1 MANLSQKKREEML
14 AFLERLKQQHSDDES
29 LIALN
34 EIENELVA
42 KKYGLVWEEHKEN
55 VDSMMQS
62 QIPVFT
68 EVGQREITGN
78 ADDPYYNFLLEGDN
92 LHSLR
97 LLEKTHKGKID
108 VIYIDPPYN
117 TGNKDFRYEDAF
129 VDKNDG
135 FKHSKWL
142 SFMSSRLRI
151 AHSLL
156 SSKGVIFISI
166 DDNEQ
171 APLRML
177 CDEIFGE
184 ECFVANISWQRTYS
198 MRNDVKGIAAE
209 VEYILVYGKLP
220 DWQPR
225 KLARTEK
232 MDSKYKNPDNDPRG
246 AWRNIVASAPNA
258 STHQGMVYAIQNPLT
273 GEYAYPPQGR
283 CWALGQEFM
292 LNAMNQWADYELRDI
307 SDNEERARVCGV
319 SVDDVR
325 KDVCAIVLKENLDT
339 ASEKAKQIMEGVLP
353 EFYFSKKGL
362 GTLSRKAYINEVTGR
377 PVTNFWPYE
386 ETGHTD
392 EASRLLK
399 AIFGGNAVFDTPKPP
414 RLIDRILQ
422 IASNPDSVILDFF
435 AGSGTT
441 GEAVLELNKQDG
453 GRRRFIL
460 CTNNEN
466 GICEQITYQRIKT
479 IITGKRN
486 DGSEYSDG
494 IPANLKYYKTDYIEK
509 EREELCDRLL
519 EHIIEMIQI
528 QYAVKVDNQ
537 KYVLIMD
544 DDEMDEFEN
553 NVSSYK
559 DLQAVFISQDVLL
572 SSSQEKLVK
581 GLNVYTIPDC
591 YFDFELRE
599 VGEIW

>member
-537 KYVLIMD
+537 
-544 DDEMDEFEN
+544 N
-553 NVSSYK
+553 
-559 DLQAVFISQDVLL
+559 
-572 SSSQEKLVK
+572 KLYPKEWTV
-581 GLNVYTIPDC
+581 
-591 YFDFELRE
+591 ES
-599 VGEIW
+599 